1 MILRDEW
8 KRARQ
13 ERAVFEQV
21 ASLRTKVEEIEANRD
36 LDICKGSRAA
46 RREVANGFWEV
57 LTSLEKRWVDK
68 KKEVSAEIQLHE
80 MVANLDLLSEIKE
93 DGLVVKD
100 EIVRLKEME
109 KDSEAAANLAAVTDW
124 SVAGLDRPQV
134 SKDSIID
141 DEAAN
146 SSVREE
152 ASS

>member
-36 LDICKGSRAA
+36 RDICKGSRAA
-46 RREVANGFWEV
+46 RRE
-57 LTSLEKRWVDK
+57 

-80 MVANLDLLSEIKE
+80 VVANLDLLSEIKE
-93 DGLVVKD
+93 HGLVVED

-109 KDSEAAANLAAVTDW
+109 EDCKAAANLAAAPNW
-124 SVAGLDRPQV
+124 SVADLDLPQV
-134 SKDSIID
+134 SKDSIIV
-141 DEAAN
+141 DEAVN